1 MGGSITIALESIL
14 SKIHFMIRTLPF
26 NEHVAE
32 YEEWF
37 SKYSFVFQSE
47 VEAIRDLLPVGNT
60 IRGIEIALGTGHF
73 SKELGIK
80 EGIEPAPN
88 MRALA
93 LKRGIDVMSG
103 EAEHLPYKDMS
114 FDFALMAFCI
124 SYFEDLPAAFKEAR
138 RVLKNGGSLIVGF
151 IDRDSIIGN
160 IYKQRKPESV
170 FYKQANFYSPKK
182 IIFQL
187 NKSGF
192 KNLVFAQTLFHAL
205 DDIKE
210 FEPAKPGYGEGSF
223 VVIKAIK

>member
-1 MGGSITIALESIL
+1 
-14 SKIHFMIRTLPF
+14 MIRTLSF

-37 SKYSFVFQSE
+37 KKYPFVFQSE
-47 VEAIRDLLPVGNT
+47 VEAIRGLLAAGDT
-60 IRGIEIALGTGHF
+60 IRGVEIALGTGRF

-114 FDFALMAFCI
+114 FDFVLMAFCI
-124 SYFEDLPAAFKEAR
+124 SYFEDLPAAFEEAR

-151 IDRDSIIGN
+151 IDKDSIIGKF
-160 IYKQRKPESV
+160 YMDRKPESI
-170 FYKQANFYSPKK
+170 FYKQADFYSPKR
-182 IIFQL
+182 IISQL
-187 NKSGF
+187 NRSGF
-192 KNLVFAQTLFHAL
+192 KELEFAQTLFHAL

-210 FEPAKPGYGEGSF
+210 FEPSKPGYGEGSF